1 MRENSSGPPPAPRPH
16 TQPPNSEQALPWDHQ
31 RPWGQRR
38 RKRIISFSKW
48 SLDSTTDPPCS
59 GFQFISE
66 RTEDNEDGTRST
78 RRSKKYEWHC
88 SQNRRGLRLEEP
100 VTKACTPR
108 GHNQGGRAW
117 GYPEASRPPA
127 QPQTP
132 GRALRARSVLGRM
145 PNSSQQE
152 ATLTELPG
160 SAVPKAD
167 GSETQRQPSPTR

>member
-66 RTEDNEDGTRST
+66 RTEDNEDGTRPT
-78 RRSKKYEWHC
+78 RRSQKYEWHC

-100 VTKACTPR
+100 VTKLAHQEGTTR
-108 GHNQGGRAW
+108 VAELGGTLK
-117 GYPEASRPPA
+117 PA
-127 QPQTP
+127 GP
-132 GRALRARSVLGRM
+132 
-145 PNSSQQE
+145 
-152 ATLTELPG
+152 
-160 SAVPKAD
+160 
-167 GSETQRQPSPTR
+167 QPSPKLQAELSEHVQCWDVRQTAASRKPP